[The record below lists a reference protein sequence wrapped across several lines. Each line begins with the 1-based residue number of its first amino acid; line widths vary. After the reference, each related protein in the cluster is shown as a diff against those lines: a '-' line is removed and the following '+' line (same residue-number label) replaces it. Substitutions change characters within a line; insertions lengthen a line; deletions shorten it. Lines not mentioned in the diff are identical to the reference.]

1 MNTILRP
8 SFLAC
13 RAFAVGWLL
22 AVFAA
27 HPVWA
32 VGGGSPDPAGI
43 PVLQA
48 LRAELDGL
56 DQDFLAVSGILDP
69 QDLPVFKQLAD
80 ELARI
85 DAHFALA
92 TVGGGTPDPS
102 QTTLNQALLA
112 LRAETVALRNHVG
125 KVLSAVTGNPVFEQ
139 ISVPKTLRFMRAT
152 TSMLIARI
160 DYALP
165 SGTVPVPDQ

>member
-1 MNTILRP
+1 MNTIFRT
-8 SFLAC
+8 SFLAF
-13 RAFAVGWLL
+13 RVFAVACLL
-22 AVFAA
+22 AMLAT

-32 VGGGSPDPAGI
+32 VGGGSPDPSGI

-48 LRAELDGL
+48 LRVELDGL
-56 DQDFLAVSGILDP
+56 DQDFLELTASVETA
-69 QDLPVFKQLAD
+69 DLPELKQLAD

-92 TVGGGTPDPS
+92 SVGGGTPDPGE
-102 QTTLNQALLA
+102 TTLNQVLLA

-125 KVLSAVTGNPVFEQ
+125 KVLSAVAGNPVFEQ
-139 ISVPKTLRFMRAT
+139 ITVTKTLRFMQAT
-152 TSMLIARI
+152 TRMLIARI

-165 SGTVPVPDQ
+165 GGTVPVPDQ

>member
-1 MNTILRP
+1 MNTIFRT
-8 SFLAC
+8 SFLAF
-13 RAFAVGWLL
+13 RVFAVACLL
-22 AVFAA
+22 AMLAT

-32 VGGGSPDPAGI
+32 VGGGSPDPGAI

-48 LRAELDGL
+48 LRIQVDGL
-56 DQDFLAVSGILDP
+56 DQDFLELTASVETA
-69 QDLPVFKQLAD
+69 DLKELKQLAD

-85 DAHFALA
+85 DAHVALA
-92 TVGGGTPDPS
+92 AVGGGTPDPS

-125 KVLSAVTGNPVFEQ
+125 KVLSAVAGNPVFEQ
-139 ISVPKTLRFMRAT
+139 ITVTKTLRFMQAT
-152 TSMLIARI
+152 ARMLIARI

-165 SGTVPVPDQ
+165 GGMVPASDL

>member
-1 MNTILRP
+1 MNTNFRT
-8 SFLAC
+8 SFLAF
-13 RAFAVGWLL
+13 RVFAVACLL
-22 AVFAA
+22 AALAA

-32 VGGGSPDPAGI
+32 VGGGTPDPSGI

-48 LRAELDGL
+48 LRIQVDGL
-56 DQDFLAVSGILDP
+56 DQDFLAVSGIIEP
-69 QDLPVFKQLAD
+69 EDLPVFKQLAD

-92 TVGGGTPDPS
+92 AVGGGSPDPS
-102 QTTLNQALLA
+102 GTTLNQALLA

-139 ISVPKTLRFMRAT
+139 FSVPKTLRFMRAT